1 MIIIWRKKNVYRSP
15 CWETD
20 RIVTADRSP
29 MRDLSDPYSS
39 VGNLRRFCESFSIL
53 APPSYS
59 ENNNRLLREIVR
71 LRRTVSRVFNRS
83 SACKLCSEEEG
94 EDIRF
99 ERISWYPLIVE
110 GSGSWNGRKASY
122 IGVFIRGTR
131 RRRRKS
137 MILEEATNGEH
148 EGEKASKVFIN
159 FRGGEMETTLFLKIR
174 ESKKFEV
181 SWLKTPIVSKKRKK
195 KKIQR
200 NKNSIQFAR
209 YPGKLLRM
217 EKLNWI
223 KSFLKITGSE
233 AKYSIDSTFGPRRS
247 RERESNFNKN

>member
-1 MIIIWRKKNVYRSP
+1 MKSFDYDEPFPVYLIGRARVNVLRGGGWRYSLRKDQLVSLDRRRIRIVKRKKGVVYRRLHPRNKKKKKKKIDDS
-15 CWETD
+15 
-20 RIVTADRSP
+20 RRSHK
-29 MRDLSDPYSS
+29 
-39 VGNLRRFCESFSIL
+39 
-53 APPSYS
+53 
-59 ENNNRLLREIVR
+59 
-71 LRRTVSRVFNRS
+71 RRT
-83 SACKLCSEEEG
+83 
-94 EDIRF
+94 
-99 ERISWYPLIVE
+99 
-110 GSGSWNGRKASY
+110 
-122 IGVFIRGTR
+122 
-131 RRRRKS
+131 RRRKS
-137 MILEEATNGEH
+137 L
-148 EGEKASKVFIN
+148 EGESLFIN

-195 KKIQR
+195 KKKIQR
-200 NKNSIQFAR
+200 NKNSIQFTR

>member
-39 VGNLRRFCESFSIL
+39 AGNLRRFCESFSIL

-122 IGVFIRGTR
+122 IRLHPRNKKKKKKIDDSR
-131 RRRRKS
+131 RSHKRRTRRRKS
-137 MILEEATNGEH
+137 LEGIQKLPQRRT
-148 EGEKASKVFIN
+148 
-159 FRGGEMETTLFLKIR
+159 METTLFLKIR

-200 NKNSIQFAR
+200 NKNSIQSIRAISGETFTD
-209 YPGKLLRM
+209 GKIEL
-217 EKLNWI
+217 
-223 KSFLKITGSE
+223 
-233 AKYSIDSTFGPRRS
+233 D
-247 RERESNFNKN
+247 

>member
-110 GSGSWNGRKASY
+110 GSESWNGRKASY
-122 IGVFIRGTR
+122 IRLHPRNKKKKKKKIDDSR
-131 RRRRKS
+131 RSHKRRTRRRKS
-137 MILEEATNGEH
+137 LEGIQKLPQRRT
-148 EGEKASKVFIN
+148 
-159 FRGGEMETTLFLKIR
+159 METTLFLKIR

-195 KKIQR
+195 KKKYRETKIR
-200 NKNSIQFAR
+200 SNSRDIRGNF
-209 YPGKLLRM
+209 YGWK
-217 EKLNWI
+217 NWI
-223 KSFLKITGSE
+223 G
-233 AKYSIDSTFGPRRS
+233 
-247 RERESNFNKN
+247 FNRFWK